1 MEHLHQKWR
10 KRAAASLISTLM
22 LAACTQAV
30 EPERQIA
37 PLVGPP
43 VTDNVTPY
51 TVCLATLAA
60 KPKPHRPTVA
70 VGHIADKTRKMA
82 YDLINDSTE
91 LSQGVSEMVIS
102 ALFRTRQVN
111 LAERLDPRVALA
123 EQQLVDQKLIKRPA
137 RPVNVAPAH
146 FLVLGA
152 LTELNYNIQS
162 GGERLY
168 VAGIGGSR
176 RVAVI
181 NVGLDLRLVDMTSFG
196 TVYVTSLQKQI
207 IGVETEAGIF
217 RFFGDQFVEFD
228 AGKVRNEPL
237 QLGVRSVVE
246 MAVYQILTE
255 GLGLPAEPK
264 RGCAPGGDTPN
275 RPKTGRPPLQQER
288 RHENATE
295 HLGADHRYGRT
306 CPRL

>member
-1 MEHLHQKWR
+1 MEQLSQKWR
-10 KRAAASLISTLM
+10 KGAAASVISALM
-22 LAACTQAV
+22 LTACTQTI
-30 EPERQIA
+30 ETGRSIA

-51 TVCLATLAA
+51 SVCLAALAA
-60 KPKPHRPTVA
+60 DPKTNRPTFA
-70 VGHIADKTRKMA
+70 VGHISDKTGKKA
-82 YDLINDSTE
+82 YDMVNDSTE

-123 EQQLVDQKLIKRPA
+123 EQQLIDQNLIKRPA
-137 RPVNVAPAH
+137 RPVDVAPAH

-162 GGERLY
+162 GGQRLY
-168 VAGIGGSR
+168 IAGLGGSR

-181 NVGLDLRLVDMTSFG
+181 NVGLDLRLVDMASFG

-228 AGKVRNEPL
+228 AGRVRNEPL

-255 GLGLPAEPK
+255 GLGLPAEQR
-264 RGCAPGGDTPN
+264 RGCAPGGGYPEPSEDRTTTTVTGE
-275 RPKTGRPPLQQER
+275 KT
-288 RHENATE
+288 
-295 HLGADHRYGRT
+295 
-306 CPRL
+306 

>member
-1 MEHLHQKWR
+1 MAYAHEKLR
-10 KRAAASLISTLM
+10 KGTAAALISTIM
-22 LAACTQAV
+22 LTACTQAI
-30 EPERQIA
+30 EPSKPVR

-51 TVCLATLAA
+51 SVCLAALAA
-60 KPKPHRPTVA
+60 NPKQGRPTFA
-70 VGHIADKTRKMA
+70 VGQISDKTGKMA

-91 LSQGVSEMVIS
+91 LTQGVSEMVIS

-123 EQQLVDQKLIKRPA
+123 EQQLVQQDLIKRPA
-137 RPVNVAPAH
+137 RPVDVAPAH

-168 VAGIGGSR
+168 VGGLGGSR

-181 NVGLDLRLVDMTSFG
+181 NVGLDLRLVDMASFG

-207 IGVETEAGIF
+207 VGVETEAGIF

-246 MAVYQILTE
+246 LAVYQILTE
-255 GLGLPAEPK
+255 GLGLPAEPRK
-264 RGCAPGGDTPN
+264 GCAPGGGY
-275 RPKTGRPPLQQER
+275 PKPSEFRTI
-288 RHENATE
+288 NASMGE
-295 HLGADHRYGRT
+295 EA
-306 CPRL
+306 

>member
-1 MEHLHQKWR
+1 MQHSFGNWR
-10 KRAAASLISTLM
+10 RGAAASIICTL
-22 LAACTQAV
+22 LLGACNQAI
-30 EPERQIA
+30 EPARPVQ

-51 TVCLATLAA
+51 SACLVALAA
-60 KPKPHRPTVA
+60 NPKPNRPTFA
-70 VGHIADKTRKMA
+70 VGQISDKTGKKA

-123 EQQLVDQKLIKRPA
+123 EQQLIQQDLIKQPT

-168 VAGIGGSR
+168 VAGVGGSR

-181 NVGLDLRLVDMTSFG
+181 NVGLDMRLVDMASLG

-207 IGVETEAGIF
+207 IGVESEAGIF

-264 RGCAPGGDTPN
+264 RGCAPGGGYPETSEV
-275 RPKTGRPPLQQER
+275 RTIKASTGEKT
-288 RHENATE
+288 
-295 HLGADHRYGRT
+295 
-306 CPRL
+306 

>member
-1 MEHLHQKWR
+1 MAHSPRKWR
-10 KRAAASLISTLM
+10 KGAAASMISALM
-22 LAACTQAV
+22 LTACTQAI
-30 EPERQIA
+30 EPEIPVQ

-43 VTDNVTPY
+43 VTDNITPY
-51 TVCLATLAA
+51 SVCLAALATN
-60 KPKPHRPTVA
+60 PKPNRPTFA
-70 VGHIADKTRKMA
+70 VGQISDKTGKMA

-123 EQQLVDQKLIKRPA
+123 EQQLVDQNLIKHPA
-137 RPVNVAPAH
+137 RPVDVAPAH

-168 VAGIGGSR
+168 VAGVGGSR

-181 NVGLDLRLVDMTSFG
+181 NVGLDLRLVDMASFG

-264 RGCAPGGDTPN
+264 RGCTPGGGYPEPSEDRTTTTV
-275 RPKTGRPPLQQER
+275 TGESK
-288 RHENATE
+288 
-295 HLGADHRYGRT
+295 
-306 CPRL
+306 

>member
-1 MEHLHQKWR
+1 VEHTSF
-10 KRAAASLISTLM
+10 KRQRHVAASIISAFMLM
-22 LAACTQAV
+22 ACTQAI

-51 TVCLATLAA
+51 TVCLAALAA
-60 KPKPHRPTVA
+60 KPMPHRPTVA
-70 VGHIADKTRKMA
+70 VGHISDKTGKKA

-102 ALFRTRQVN
+102 AFFRTRQVN

-123 EQQLVDQKLIKRPA
+123 EQQMVDQNLIKRPA
-137 RPVNVAPAH
+137 RPIDVAPAH

-162 GGERLY
+162 GGVRLY
-168 VAGIGGSR
+168 VAGVGGSR
-176 RVAVI
+176 RFAVI
-181 NVGLDLRLVDMTSFG
+181 NVGLDLRLVDMSSLG

-255 GLGLPAEPK
+255 GLRLPAEPM
-264 RGCAPGGDTPN
+264 RGCTPGGGYPEPSEI
-275 RPKTGRPPLQQER
+275 R
-288 RHENATE
+288 ATTTSIGE
-295 HLGADHRYGRT
+295 
-306 CPRL
+306 